1 MINKKLYRV
10 MASVYPTLHN
20 KIWFSSG
27 CVPLYNHNKDKKF
40 INLSVGK
47 NV

>member
-1 MINKKLYRV
+1 

-27 CVPLYNHNKDKKF
+27 RVPLYDYLIFRKF
-40 INLSVGK
+40 INFSAVRNRRNQAK
-47 NV
+47 KK